1 MWETVI
7 AAAVVFVAL
16 LGVGFG
22 LYRNASGKGGCGGC
36 GTCEETSC
44 EASDDAPTDQ
54 RDS

>member
-1 MWETVI
+1 MWETI
-7 AAAVVFVAL
+7 LAAAVVFVAL

-22 LYRNASGKGGCGGC
+22 LYRTASGKSGCGGC

-44 EASDDAPTDQ
+44 EASEDTPADT